1 MTRQSRHSA
10 PSLHPSVDEAL
21 RGPRRGVAGSV
32 PGRALPASL
41 RADGSGILWRQGTIA
56 ICTAHVLNSLRAP
69 IASLTSKLTR
79 HERGPNRGANRRRVC
94 TEARRST
101 SVGRQR
107 ASRPEVCR
115 NGHSRWEIFNATWC
129 IAGAG
134 PFAASGPR
142 SQRGASLADGRSNPH
157 RAKLCR
163 PASSRRAPLS

>member
-10 PSLHPSVDEAL
+10 PSLHPSAGEAR

-32 PGRALPASL
+32 PGWALPASL
-41 RADGSGILWRQGTIA
+41 TADGSGILLRHGAIA

-79 HERGPNRGANRRRVC
+79 HERGPNRGANRRR
-94 TEARRST
+94 EARRST
-101 SVGRQR
+101 SVGRRR

-134 PFAASGPR
+134 PFAGCGPR
-142 SQRGASLADGRSNPH
+142 SQRGASLAGGRSNPD